1 MSVIFLS
8 CEPSKKCCVVGN
20 EFFYDVFMIQ
30 SNKLINKRGVSD
42 YMRSVNNIQ
51 VSKLPRFALQFNKH
65 NHTKKIK
72 KKAIRPILGLIQWAS
87 VPLDTKQD
95 GRFLNQWSLQ
105 L

>member
-72 KKAIRPILGLIQWAS
+72 KKAIRPILGLIQ
-87 VPLDTKQD
+87 
-95 GRFLNQWSLQ
+95 
-105 L
+105 